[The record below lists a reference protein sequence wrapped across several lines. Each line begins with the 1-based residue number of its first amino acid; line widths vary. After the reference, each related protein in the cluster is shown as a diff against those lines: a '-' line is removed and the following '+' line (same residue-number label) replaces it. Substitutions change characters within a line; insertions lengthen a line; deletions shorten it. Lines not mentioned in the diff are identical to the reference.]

1 MKLRKKRIIIITL
14 LVVSIILISK
24 LWTKTHSS
32 TSIEEI
38 KEVNQKSI
46 DDYPSVEDLTS
57 IPYYVKSTSLIAVGD
72 FLLDRNIG
80 NRMKELNN
88 YHFPIENTKYILESA
103 DLTFC
108 NVECPICEGSKIGI
122 TQVTFRADPETVE
135 ALIYGG
141 FDIVSLANN
150 HTMDFGKNCL
160 IKTFD
165 YINNAK
171 IDYVGAGRNLEE
183 ARKPFIKEIN
193 DLKIAFL
200 AYNDSDVVPSFY
212 FASENSAGTNM
223 MDIDRMKEDINKL
236 QQGEFGDIDLIII
249 SIHSGTEF
257 TPVPNSRQISFAHAA
272 IDAGAE
278 IVLGHHP
285 HVVQHIE
292 QYQGKYIVYSMGN
305 FVLDQMRWENC
316 TKELLLNI
324 SLSKNAVEEVEVIP
338 LRMKNFCET
347 NVAVGAEKDDIL
359 EIINFQT
366 ELQPYITFKD
376 GKYIQNERDI
386 LSNLTI
392 DSSNAQETLEEKL
405 NSHEKKRWIIEGEQL
420 LEVVKF
426 EKHLYIIQNDKIIWK
441 LRKDWSIADF
451 EIGDFDNDKNDELAI
466 VLWRVG
472 DHGKPFD
479 GQETK
484 RGYKSSNHMFI
495 FDFSDGEVRTNW
507 GSSTIDLPIVDFDIA
522 DIDNDGNNELVV
534 LQGTYKDF
542 DENQLA
548 GKTISIWEWN
558 AEGFSNEFRSEKLEI
573 EDMWISRNMVY
584 LTTRK

>member
-1 MKLRKKRIIIITL
+1 MKLKKKRAFITL
-14 LVVSIILISK
+14 SIVSIILISIIWIK
-24 LWTKTHSS
+24 VPGSPP
-32 TSIEEI
+32 IEEI
-38 KEVNQKSI
+38 KKDSKENT
-46 DDYPSVEDLTS
+46 DEYPSIEDLVS
-57 IPYYVKSTSLIAVGD
+57 IPYSVRNTSLIAVGD

-80 NRMKELNN
+80 NRMKEINN

-108 NVECPICEGSKIGI
+108 NVECPICEGSKVGI

-150 HTMDFGKNCL
+150 HTMDFGQNCL

-193 DLKIAFL
+193 DLKIAIL

-236 QQGEFGDIDLIII
+236 KQGEFGNIDLIII
-249 SIHSGTEF
+249 SMHSGTEF

-285 HVVQHIE
+285 HAVQHIE
-292 QYQGKYIVYSMGN
+292 QYKGKYIAYSMGN
-305 FVLDQMRWENC
+305 FVLDQMRWDNC

-338 LRMKNFCET
+338 LRMKKFCET
-347 NVAVGAEKDDIL
+347 NVAVGTEKDDIL

-366 ELQPYITFKD
+366 ELHPYITFKD
-376 GKYIQNERDI
+376 GSYIQKERDI
-386 LSNLTI
+386 LSNLVTDDDI
-392 DSSNAQETLEEKL
+392 TQELPEENL
-405 NSHEKKRWIIEGEQL
+405 NSSKKKRWIVEGEQL

-426 EKHLYIIQNDKIIWK
+426 EKHLYIIQNNEIIWK
-441 LRKDWSIADF
+441 LRKDWSITDF
-451 EIGDFDNDKNDELAI
+451 EIGDFDNDKTDELAI

-472 DHGKPFD
+472 DHGESFD
-479 GQETK
+479 NQETK
-484 RGYKSSNHMFI
+484 RGYKYSNHMFI
-495 FDFSDGEVRTNW
+495 FDFSDGEVKTTW
-507 GSSTIDLPIVDFDIA
+507 GSSTIESPIIDLDIA
-522 DIDNDGNNELVV
+522 DIDNDGNSELIA
-534 LQGTYKDF
+534 LQGTYEDF
-542 DENQLA
+542 DTNQLT

-558 AEGFSNEFRSEKLEI
+558 EEGFSNEFRSKKLEI
-573 EDMWISRNMVY
+573 KSMWISRNMIY
-584 LTTRK
+584 LTTSK